1 MAYAFD
7 PKDDVETQWQ
17 KWSAQLVQP
26 NILTDEALRENII
39 KDLTFVSGMDVKEYT
54 LYQKWCEVQ
63 EKYPS
68 VVVNDLWEG
77 EKRVLEDEGQRLA
90 IEEIKS
96 TTEIPLS
103 QLEKL
108 SKKTN

>member
-39 KDLTFVSGMDVKEYT
+39 RDLTFVSGMDVKEYT

-90 IEEIKS
+90 IEEIKRNFW
-96 TTEIPLS
+96 IP
-103 QLEKL
+103 E
-108 SKKTN
+108 TPDD